1 MLKMP
6 LSQYAYSSYEK
17 STASNVHPIVDKGP
31 IYPKIF
37 ILVTVKLVYCDVWQ
51 LFVFP
56 LSIHLPFFLQNS
68 YFEIY
73 YFGSIV
79 VSLSSILL

>member
-1 MLKMP
+1 MP

-56 LSIHLPFFLQNS
+56 PQQVFPLSIHLPFFLQNS

-73 YFGSIV
+73 CFGSIV
-79 VSLSSILL
+79 VSLS